1 MYLGG
6 MFEGMPSYEK
16 VKETPVMGRLYK
28 INPTCPY
35 CGKEHEY
42 WTIHLTDE
50 EQQVLDGSILIFFRW
65 GNIQCISK

>member
-1 MYLGG
+1 
-6 MFEGMPSYEK
+6 
-16 VKETPVMGRLYK
+16 MGRLYK